1 MLQRRMSAQWLLG
14 ISSSEW
20 NIYPLL
26 HHSLNV
32 MNIRHCGYTVV
43 QDSFQIFHRW
53 SLLCLIQNPR
63 AAVCK
68 ESFSA
73 SRFNLSALKS
83 INSGCWLLLM
93 SPHPHYI
100 SKLND
105 RHQNMDLRSSENTK
119 QYKYQKIRISY
130 SNCRKTDNRWN
141 LQRNH
146 GKQGSAISI
155 EEQ

>member
-1 MLQRRMSAQWLLG
+1 MKHLPTPPSLLKRDEYKVLWL
-14 ISSSEW
+14 
-20 NIYPLL
+20 LL

-32 MNIRHCGYTVV
+32 MNIRYCGYTVV

-68 ESFSA
+68 ESFST

-83 INSGCWLLLM
+83 INSGCWFLLM
-93 SPHPHYI
+93 SPHPQYI

-119 QYKYQKIRISY
+119 QYKYQKLEYHI
-130 SNCRKTDNRWN
+130 
-141 LQRNH
+141 QAAE
-146 GKQGSAISI
+146 KQTIDEIFKETMGSR
-155 EEQ
+155 EVP